1 MLTWC
6 RLPVPDVE
14 QERVKVDT
22 VLITNVLS
30 SMICASQVS
39 NYFCL
44 INFVTK
50 VPCMSLNKIYGTF
63 SWAWQLNKD
72 RFSCGM
78 TSNTSL
84 DLKYDKH
91 VIKNILTTTLNCR
104 NTWKCDLERLLAVQI
119 QKYQKYQVLKSK
131 NFNFFWL
138 TILYPIVN
146 GTYLGT

>member
-1 MLTWC
+1 
-6 RLPVPDVE
+6 
-14 QERVKVDT
+14 
-22 VLITNVLS
+22 
-30 SMICASQVS
+30 MICASQVS
-39 NYFCL
+39 NYFFL

-119 QKYQKYQVLKSK
+119 QKYQKKSRPK
-131 NFNFFWL
+131 IKEFELLL
-138 TILYPIVN
+138 TDNSIPNSKWHIF
-146 GTYLGT
+146 GYLSQATNWVC